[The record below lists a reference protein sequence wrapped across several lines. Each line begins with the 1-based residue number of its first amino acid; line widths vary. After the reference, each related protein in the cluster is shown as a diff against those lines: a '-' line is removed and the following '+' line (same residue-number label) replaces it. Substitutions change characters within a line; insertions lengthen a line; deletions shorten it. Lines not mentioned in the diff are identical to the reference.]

1 MRITSVT
8 FASLLCVAAIGCNKD
23 GDTSVDQTA
32 AELAVDSS
40 DSGQTEGA
48 VMSSLFEG
56 TELAAGLAAPT
67 AEEVA
72 QRIWDRAKSRYSP
85 AGCFTATRNGAVVDL
100 TLNGCTGPRGL
111 RTVTGAIRIV
121 GSVTATGDFQA
132 VATAQDLQVNAAIMD
147 INSTAVYS
155 PSAKTLSVTTAG
167 AGVGPL
173 GNDIARTGAYTVAF
187 DANCATVDGAWAT
200 SIGDAARSTTVQMQ
214 RCKDTCPTGSV
225 VHTGRLGR
233 TITVTFDGSAIAN
246 WVSSKG
252 GSGTIDLPCGK

>member
-1 MRITSVT
+1 MQPTTRYRSQ
-8 FASLLCVAAIGCNKD
+8 AS
-23 GDTSVDQTA
+23 
-32 AELAVDSS
+32 
-40 DSGQTEGA
+40 
-48 VMSSLFEG
+48 
-56 TELAAGLAAPT
+56 APT
-67 AEEVA
+67 
-72 QRIWDRAKSRYSP
+72 
-85 AGCFTATRNGAVVDL
+85 TRNGAVVDL